1 MCVLYQ
7 NRGKIITMSSEFIL
21 VFLGHSAL
29 WASKRSPWNFIKL
42 RNDPKF
48 KIKGSHDF
56 FAVTFTK
63 FGFMFV

>member
-1 MCVLYQ
+1 
-7 NRGKIITMSSEFIL
+7 MSSEFIL